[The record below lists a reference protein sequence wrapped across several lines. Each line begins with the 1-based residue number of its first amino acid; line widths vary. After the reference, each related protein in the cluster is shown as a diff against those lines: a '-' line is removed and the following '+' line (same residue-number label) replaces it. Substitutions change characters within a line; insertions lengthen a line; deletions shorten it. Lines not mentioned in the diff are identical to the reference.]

1 MNTKEIEYSQ
11 NNTNFYISKL
21 CEMYDGKNVEDS
33 AIRLILLKNNKP
45 VLSKNFIDL
54 HKSIK
59 YEINLM
65 EETKNHKIK
74 SGAMFYISELVKIF
88 DITHLDNI
96 DKDIN
101 LMLLHNEQIVVFKN
115 LFMLPKLILNARIEN
130 IISNIEN
137 QMHADGGF
145 FCIQEY
151 ENWLRVL
158 HKDREPVLDIFDELK
173 RLKTALDNFEA

>member
-1 MNTKEIEYSQ
+1 MNTKEIEYLQ
-11 NNTNFYISKL
+11 NNTKFYISKL
-21 CEMYDGKNVEDS
+21 CEIFNGKNVEDS
-33 AIRLILLKNNKP
+33 TIRLILLKNNKP
-45 VLSKNFIDL
+45 VLSKSLIDL

-59 YEINLM
+59 YKINLI
-65 EETKNHKIK
+65 EEAKNHKIK
-74 SGAMFYISELVKIF
+74 SGTMFYISELIKIF
-88 DITHLDNI
+88 ETNHLDNI

-101 LMLLHNEQIVVFKN
+101 LMLLHDERIVVLKS
-115 LFMLPKLILNARIEN
+115 LIVLPKLILKARIEN

-173 RLKTALDNFEA
+173 RLKIALDNFEA